1 MSDIKFQD
9 YQRDYENI
17 IDDSIDKTLN
27 NQKYEQ
33 AEAQNWCNQISD
45 EVIKQISNDSNK
57 PDFKFI
63 CNASVFQKGSASL
76 NYLSTILWDPQ
87 TDGQLL
93 DKKNLMI
100 CFALLPYLVLNK

>member
-45 EVIKQISNDSNK
+45 DVISQISNDSNK

-76 NYLSTILWDPQ
+76 NYLSTCLWDPQ
-87 TDGQLL
+87 TDGSITRQKEF
-93 DKKNLMI
+93 DDMY
-100 CFALLPYLVLNK
+100 CFVTLFGVK